1 MALLNVQKA
10 SLTGLAPTF
19 TAAAAGGDAFVNDGR
34 TLLYVKNGG
43 ASEITVTVNSQ
54 QPCNY
59 GFDHDLQVAI
69 PASGERIIGPFR
81 QDRFNDANGQVVVT
95 YTAVTS
101 VTVAAIAQ

>member
-10 SLTGLAPTF
+10 SLTGLAPSF
-19 TAAAAGGDAFVNDGR
+19 SAASVGGDTFVNDGK
-34 TLLYVKNGG
+34 TVLHVKNGG
-43 ASEITVTVNSQ
+43 ASEITVMVNSQ

-59 GFDHDLQVAI
+59 GFDHDLQVAV

-95 YTAVTS
+95 YSDTTS
-101 VTVAAIAQ
+101 VTVAAIGQ

>member
-19 TAAAAGGDAFVNDGR
+19 VAASAGGDSFVNDGK
-34 TLLYVKNGG
+34 TVLHVKNGG

-59 GFDHDLQVAI
+59 GFDHDVTVAV
-69 PASGERIIGPFR
+69 PAGGERIIGPFR
-81 QDRFNDANGQVVVT
+81 QDRFNNSDGQVMVS
-95 YTAVTS
+95 YSAVTS